1 MRAGAARAVAVE
13 QGQGSTTWTRAT
25 DGLREINEVHL
36 PRFETHAMIHARLSC
51 ELALAIPCGVQT
63 AACSRH
69 TGRQVTR
76 RPGVQSLGLRHLKI
90 RLMR

>member
-51 ELALAIPCGVQT
+51 LLALAMP
-63 AACSRH
+63 CSRH
-69 TGRQVTR
+69 TERQVTR
-76 RPGVQSLGLRHLKI
+76 RPGPAFCHSV
-90 RLMR
+90 